1 MEEGEQVEKCIIC
14 LESKPIK
21 GCLKNDH
28 ITHIPCT
35 CNAYVHEYCFYKTNN
50 VNKCFICKN
59 KYIYSFGHHPGNEPC
74 CKKVDCKLKPK
85 KEKLKNHMKITSL
98 RLSVWLR
105 NICGTIDNFFLYLY
119 SANTANDCCNMLL
132 ATLYSILMLILIA
145 ICVFAA
151 LVLGGYFI
159 NMFICWFG
167 ASYYV
172 KENIECIIPLNDG
185 LLYILG
191 IIGFPMLMCC
201 FACCLSLFKG
211 ISATNRIG
219 FHPTYIV

>member
-1 MEEGEQVEKCIIC
+1 
-14 LESKPIK
+14 
-21 GCLKNDH
+21 
-28 ITHIPCT
+28 
-35 CNAYVHEYCFYKTNN
+35 
-50 VNKCFICKN
+50 
-59 KYIYSFGHHPGNEPC
+59 
-74 CKKVDCKLKPK
+74 
-85 KEKLKNHMKITSL
+85 MKITSL

-105 NICGTIDNFFLYLY
+105 NICGTIDHFFLYLY
-119 SANTANDCCNMLL
+119 TANTAYDCCNMLL
-132 ATLYSILMLILIA
+132 ATLYSILMLMLIA

-172 KENIECIIPLNDG
+172 KENVDCIIPLNDG